1 MNSATPSEPLVFVDL
16 ETSGANFANDRIIEI
31 GLVEVDEHGAR
42 EWSTLVNPGVPIPP
56 FISHL
61 TGIDSSM
68 VESAPE
74 FAQIA
79 PLVLEKL
86 RGKLFI
92 AHNARFDYSFLKR
105 EFLRLGINFRA
116 NSLCTVKLSRKLF
129 PEHHRHSLETLV
141 ARFGI
146 HVEERHRALADAR
159 VLWELWQRWHAM
171 KPAEAIGQAIDAIVG
186 RPQLPPQLDPELID
200 DLPESHGAY
209 ALFGVW
215 ALLYLMLRG
224 DRLVG

>member
-1 MNSATPSEPLVFVDL
+1 MNLASPSEPLIFVDL
-16 ETSGANFANDRIIEI
+16 ETTGANFANDRVIEI
-31 GLVEVDEHGAR
+31 GLVEVDAHGAR
-42 EWSTLVNPGVPIPP
+42 EWSMLVNPGIPIPP
-56 FISHL
+56 FITHL
-61 TGIDSSM
+61 TGIDTSM
-68 VESAPE
+68 VERAPE

-79 PLVLEKL
+79 PVILEKL

-146 HVEERHRALADAR
+146 QVEEQIGRAH
-159 VLWELWQRWHAM
+159 V
-171 KPAEAIGQAIDAIVG
+171 
-186 RPQLPPQLDPELID
+186 
-200 DLPESHGAY
+200 
-209 ALFGVW
+209 
-215 ALLYLMLRG
+215 
-224 DRLVG
+224 